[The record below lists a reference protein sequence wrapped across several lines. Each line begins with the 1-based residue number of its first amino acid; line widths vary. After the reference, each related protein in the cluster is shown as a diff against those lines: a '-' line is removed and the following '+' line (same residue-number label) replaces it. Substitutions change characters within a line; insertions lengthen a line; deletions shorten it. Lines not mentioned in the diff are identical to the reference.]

1 MFKNFLAHIS
11 IHKLGLIATNVSA
24 ALIVLFAILIINQEY
39 KRYEEEIVMI
49 EERFKDNETKKEL
62 LEVTKIE
69 HKKKVMR
76 YVIGIGGVGLFMF
89 FAIFALLRVVS
100 YLIENE
106 MHMFISNFA
115 KAAKEHK
122 MIEDDDFS
130 FEESRSLIRNA
141 NELVV
146 ELQQSENELKELNA
160 TLEQKVK
167 LKTKKLQ
174 TLVAAQDEFIKKSIH
189 EINTPLTII
198 LTNIDLLKLKNI
210 TNKNITNI
218 ESGSKIIHNIFN
230 DLSYMVKKDR
240 VEYPKSDID
249 FSSFLKQRINFFDEV
264 AKADGLVFITN
275 IEDGIYVNFS
285 EVKLQRVVD
294 NNLSNAI
301 KYSFENEPIFVL
313 LNKTADNITFEIK
326 TRSPQIQDKKRIFDD
341 FYRENQV
348 RGGFGIGLNMVK
360 DICDENGVKIEL
372 ISDSDET
379 VFKYIFSNNY
389 QDKENENIVV

>member
-313 LNKTADNITFEIK
+313 LNKTADDIIFEIK

-389 QDKENENIVV
+389 QDKENENIVA